1 MKISVL
7 GAGGWGTALSIV
19 LNRNRHNV
27 TLWEFNPEYAHTLKE
42 YRENFYYLRGIR
54 ISEKIK
60 ISNDI
65 EEAAENAE
73 LIVISTPVQFIRKVI
88 EPLAE
93 KDLRSKIILSVSKG
107 IENKTLLTV
116 SGIISDV
123 LHKITTRNIAVLSG
137 PSHAEEVAKNIPT
150 AVSAAAYDIK
160 VAKTIQ
166 SVFSNRHF
174 RVYRSSDV
182 LGVELG
188 GALKNVIAIAAGIAD
203 GAGFGD
209 NTKAAIMT
217 RGIREI
223 TRLGVKMGAE
233 EKTFM
238 GLSGIGDLIVT
249 CMSRLSRNRYV
260 GEEIGKGRKLKQIL
274 SEMKMVA
281 EGVATAKSVH
291 QLSKD
296 LKVEV
301 PIIEQVYKM
310 LFENKNPHAA
320 TEELMTRD
328 LKEEHR

>member
-1 MKISVL
+1 MKISIL

-19 LNRNRHNV
+19 LNRNKHNV
-27 TLWEFNPEYAHTLKE
+27 TLWEYNPEYAHTLKE
-42 YRENFYYLRGIR
+42 YRENFYYLRGIKIPDR
-54 ISEKIK
+54 IK

-65 EEAAENAE
+65 EQAADYADM
-73 LIVISTPVQFIRKVI
+73 LIVSTPVQFIRKVLGQI
-88 EPLAE
+88 SL
-93 KDLRSKIILSVSKG
+93 KDLRDKLILSVAKG

-116 SGIISDV
+116 SGIIKDV
-123 LHKITTRNIAVLSG
+123 LKKADVKKFAVLSG
-137 PSHAEEVAKNIPT
+137 PSHAEEVARNIPT
-150 AVSAAAYDIK
+150 ALSAAAYDMKIARL
-160 VAKTIQ
+160 VQ

-188 GALKNVIAIAAGIAD
+188 GALKNVIAIAAGISD

-249 CMSRLSRNRYV
+249 CMSKLSRNRYV
-260 GEEIGKGRKLKQIL
+260 GEQIGKGKKLKQVL

-281 EGVATAKSVH
+281 EGVATTKSVH
-291 QLSKD
+291 ELAAK
-296 LKVEV
+296 LKVEL
-301 PIIEQVYKM
+301 PITEQVYKM
-310 LFENKNPHAA
+310 LFENKNPHLA